1 MDNGDQTE
9 TTENQASAEQTES
22 NDTKTS
28 DTIPVTTDEITE
40 AATEAVHTATTAAL
54 KVVNEKRDNQ
64 LITSNVKVQIDADI
78 FTANPITNNN
88 SDTIVTKESTD
99 PEPNCSI
106 DLETS
111 RIEAKNSSLPA
122 ITTTTTTTTNQ
133 SKQHLD
139 TKNDAVTS
147 NTNVGLSSLDAA
159 LDNLNDQVT
168 SLLDEAQASNIKSD
182 SPDAPLDEALAILN
196 SEVLGLLKES
206 RKVQDELKKASNET
220 DKKLGTNS
228 RCGSS
233 HGIDQKDGNQYFD
246 YSLYREQSQSPPPH
260 PLITYRWEDIR
271 RDKEKDVA
279 EQLKKAEIT
288 ENKCEKLSN
297 ASERGSSE
305 IVSVT
310 QHLDQAAAIAR
321 QIEQQTLELPTPLL
335 SDSNAPPTDLLS
347 FNFDNIDTQRAIDSY
362 SVKSSV
368 KNSSSGI
375 LEVLQDLEA
384 EEERENE
391 RKKLKSSTTQS
402 QQDLSTFKP
411 KEESKRFALRSFLKR
426 SHSAPKKVQVAKTRA
441 DDLDEREKSPQQVK
455 CCHPIV
461 EKLKTMADK
470 QLHKKGAPKKT
481 KVTTIKTLPLPEKKK
496 IVLTE
501 HTRII
506 RLKDSPKAERKNVAA
521 YLEKRDSDDIVEIL
535 HLDESPSESRKRRE
549 ENRKVE
555 DVEREQNKEEDKQ
568 QQREPEAPKEKGFV
582 VPSNLTG
589 SDNEPTVEELLEE
602 EFKNDP
608 PQKAPRKTKEHIYEE
623 IETPGAITQLNAQ
636 KLKKPGSIFASAVLH
651 SVLNKD
657 EFKENLQ
664 KQNEYEDAV
673 DERIKQF
680 ANSTETKST
689 VDDNKPIPDEV
700 IELKTIEEI
709 LTIET
714 QKLNEVEEIK
724 DNDSAPVSDIQIKI
738 DESVNVEK
746 DANVSEDAASKGDGR
761 KDVLVKEEKKVK
773 FSQST
778 EEYQEKLAAEKGPD
792 KEDVELPEHIKVSKR
807 WSDLSDHEYEPIGEP
822 IPNTKPEQSFDRP
835 VFTITEPESP
845 TTDENP
851 KPDIVHEERISYDG
865 SESPIRSIT
874 PFTDVS
880 RTEDIHTSQIDD
892 SVIEELPLRREDRK
906 KKSFMTNAGE
916 TTKNLQNK
924 ISSQASNLR
933 TKFKRSLKS
942 SNGSGSQKTS
952 GSNLKSSLKSSPKTS
967 QTSPKERKRFK
978 RIDFANKIKSI
989 HMPKMSKPEL
999 PKFKMP
1005 EKFKLS
1011 SRNDTQPDMSADEPT
1026 TMTVDETC
1034 GPSEDAPTVVSVTTE
1049 EIFESKTVGS
1059 KKRFEFGSYPKI
1071 FNRFKQ
1077 PQQQQST
1084 ADDHDVTDFVSES
1097 TATERDTATQPSSSS
1112 FSTHFATVPRTAS
1125 KIKNSIISKW
1135 NKSSFS
1141 KSSDRGDDSES
1152 IPQGSIPHHDE
1163 SHEDS
1168 VERRIR
1174 LASKISMEDEEEPL
1188 GILQTKE
1195 QIQLASYDEE
1205 NRAIHQISRAREQE
1219 FKARKPPLVHQDS
1232 DLISDE
1238 SNRDIDWEEC
1248 ERMRNKIM
1256 GIKQHAPTFEFEAD
1270 EPKRD
1275 AHGRRIRTD
1284 SNFSTEETQ
1293 SSGSSGDRRR
1303 TGVIEDIDDD
1313 EFFLRQRGVSQDN
1326 AEISKYISSA
1336 IREGHASYSYDN
1348 NADDFTDE
1356 YHHFTEQPSKP
1367 LRRRHDGYNR
1377 NFESYDDYRHD
1388 NLSDHEIPVATQ
1400 YFPRHDDEN
1409 LSFYDN
1415 EFVDDLDHP
1424 NILSR
1429 DEHFD
1434 SDIDNDREF
1443 RPSDAKP
1450 QVPKRRRK
1458 GRIPPKQDSIETNE
1472 EVLVYRSEPSF
1483 TVPIDEQADAS
1494 FIVKPRRKNRSISS
1508 KSDPAPE
1515 NQEVQFD
1522 GETEILEKYSP
1533 NNSRYTIDIKETNG
1547 YATVKKEPP
1556 ARPPAPTRRKR
1567 STKSLGDTLQ
1577 ADSSRAMFKDSPFPE
1592 RQKRSF
1598 NISAPARPPRRGS
1611 SSSLI
1616 DQHKPPS
1623 IAPSDGTQYEE
1634 IDDELNDEDNEFYPP
1649 KIQNRPLPPPPRPP
1663 RDKRQRRK
1671 SNIDRKF
1678 DDNDDDAE
1686 QVAVVGSFDDSEFS
1700 TREFVGAEMATQT
1713 SLDIDD
1719 LYLNEDVPLDHE
1731 TAEQYSRTVEEILR
1745 SSDTQQQQPHDHS
1758 TRTSD
1763 DNLSKG
1769 IQKFRE
1775 SNQRSYSE
1783 RSRASTERQS
1793 SRPITPSA
1801 LIIEQRITRSPVQ
1814 MDATLIMHPIDQD
1827 SSPPKKID
1835 YRTDSAESEYVP
1847 YADDVDDTHLDTEDE
1862 RIINAAIQRYQ
1873 MLGNEIDSSLARES
1887 TPKAIDENKQQDIVE
1902 KSTIE
1907 VPQPPPRRK
1916 SSANASQITETITV
1930 PLAEAETLSIAST
1943 HDLNQ
1948 FTPEPVNDLSSESA
1962 EPTHA
1967 QVDSLTVVNIQSDD
1981 TTTVPIAKSETKPIV
1996 NSLQITP
2003 EVMQEIIERV
2013 RETLPIQS
2021 SASQSEPQTAS
2032 QTTPPPSPQESE
2044 PKVTPTETET
2054 NEKVT
2059 DEKKE
2064 KSDNTPKRP
2073 QTPTEYTPTTEIPAS
2088 FYQLRTGIS
2097 EDESSLPPSA
2107 IPAKHRSRKHTRR
2120 AESSSDEECSRRHHH
2135 SHHGGGAVARTNG
2148 QDLTIADLSGQ
2159 LIRACGRALS
2169 SSLNTAGHSLVDF
2182 LRGLTKNQDDQQK
2195 DLSLVL
2201 VILIIIV
2208 ASLMMLGISGDR
2220 SVHHHHWD
2228 YFNPPDNLG
2237 RR

>member
-1 MDNGDQTE
+1 MSARLRSSSVGSRPRPRLQRPSRSESAQAVALDVRCACQFYETKSLLPERVNPVGYNTADDFEPCVHVRARFKDQHESTAIE
-9 TTENQASAEQTES
+9 QNTPNMNMPIASINVPIANALPNPPQTNYDIPPEFAPEN
-22 NDTKTS
+22 
-28 DTIPVTTDEITE
+28 
-40 AATEAVHTATTAAL
+40 
-54 KVVNEKRDNQ
+54 VV
-64 LITSNVKVQIDADI
+64 
-78 FTANPITNNN
+78 TNNFVIDQQVLGN
-88 SDTIVTKESTD
+88 RSVSYTNMGAVQPQTQQFIKQRDPST
-99 PEPNCSI
+99 
-106 DLETS
+106 
-111 RIEAKNSSLPA
+111 SSLLRKRMSEERQPFTTLNKRMSQSS
-122 ITTTTTTTTNQ
+122 ITQKDPSQ
-133 SKQHLD
+133 STILRRKMFNRSSASFDRASSEMVSNERIQQPFQFQQTRIPNERTFYHDSNEIIRNSNMEIAD
-139 TKNDAVTS
+139 TQIEVAPSRDIAAAAVTS
-147 NTNVGLSSLDAA
+147 PKTEIASPLSMQSQGNRRFILSSTE
-159 LDNLNDQVT
+159 NLPQKPDLYAKRSVETEPDSGIDSNFVEDIPRKTDIEKQFMKNDQRVANQNVC
-168 SLLDEAQASNIKSD
+168 DEEKVLMLTKSQNVEQK
-182 SPDAPLDEALAILN
+182 PLP
-196 SEVLGLLKES
+196 
-206 RKVQDELKKASNET
+206 
-220 DKKLGTNS
+220 KL
-228 RCGSS
+228 
-233 HGIDQKDGNQYFD
+233 
-246 YSLYREQSQSPPPH
+246 
-260 PLITYRWEDIR
+260 
-271 RDKEKDVA
+271 VA
-279 EQLKKAEIT
+279 
-288 ENKCEKLSN
+288 
-297 ASERGSSE
+297 
-305 IVSVT
+305 VSV
-310 QHLDQAAAIAR
+310 D
-321 QIEQQTLELPTPLL
+321 
-335 SDSNAPPTDLLS
+335 D
-347 FNFDNIDTQRAIDSY
+347 DTNDG
-362 SVKSSV
+362 K
-368 KNSSSGI
+368 
-375 LEVLQDLEA
+375 
-384 EEERENE
+384 
-391 RKKLKSSTTQS
+391 
-402 QQDLSTFKP
+402 TFKP
-411 KEESKRFALRSFLKR
+411 K
-426 SHSAPKKVQVAKTRA
+426 
-441 DDLDEREKSPQQVK
+441 
-455 CCHPIV
+455 PIPTHQS
-461 EKLKTMADK
+461 L
-470 QLHKKGAPKKT
+470 QLM
-481 KVTTIKTLPLPEKKK
+481 
-496 IVLTE
+496 
-501 HTRII
+501 
-506 RLKDSPKAERKNVAA
+506 
-521 YLEKRDSDDIVEIL
+521 
-535 HLDESPSESRKRRE
+535 
-549 ENRKVE
+549 KVE
-555 DVEREQNKEEDKQ
+555 DVE
-568 QQREPEAPKEKGFV
+568 
-582 VPSNLTG
+582 
-589 SDNEPTVEELLEE
+589 TVEMPTQSSKLQIQYLAKFDSTLRSQEAETNEYSYSKIFDNYKSAQTTPSQSRNVSTLDLRTTHIASNYIRQRDPSCSPFLQNRYRTPTPTQKQAVEMELK
-602 EFKNDP
+602 KNHDKLLPPAGDLPERRASEVAP
-608 PQKAPRKTKEHIYEE
+608 PQMNQQ
-623 IETPGAITQLNAQ
+623 IEPQYIRQKDMRTSNILNRRRRNLSQ
-636 KLKKPGSIFASAVLH
+636 TSFDHDSGISDLGQPLKV
-651 SVLNKD
+651 
-657 EFKENLQ
+657 
-664 KQNEYEDAV
+664 
-673 DERIKQF
+673 
-680 ANSTETKST
+680 T
-689 VDDNKPIPDEV
+689 
-700 IELKTIEEI
+700 KTIGFENNLSQI
-709 LTIET
+709 
-714 QKLNEVEEIK
+714 
-724 DNDSAPVSDIQIKI
+724 DSDHISPHAANTKI
-738 DESVNVEK
+738 
-746 DANVSEDAASKGDGR
+746 SKGVSFNKSLPTDR
-761 KDVLVKEEKKVK
+761 LD
-773 FSQST
+773 FSNTST
-778 EEYQEKLAAEKGPD
+778 NRRPF
-792 KEDVELPEHIKVSKR
+792 R
-807 WSDLSDHEYEPIGEP
+807 DHEYEPIGEP